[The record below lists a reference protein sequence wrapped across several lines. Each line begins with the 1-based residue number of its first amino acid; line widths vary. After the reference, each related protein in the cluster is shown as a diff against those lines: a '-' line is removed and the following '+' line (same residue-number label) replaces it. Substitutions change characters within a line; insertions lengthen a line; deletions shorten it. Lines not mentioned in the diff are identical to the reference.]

1 MLQYIVRR
9 LMWSIVM
16 LVMVIACVFV
26 IFFVIPGGGGSK
38 TPDGHS
44 AVAIL
49 FAGKN
54 PRAELVEQVE
64 QRLGLDK
71 PVWVQFGRYVGNA
84 FQGDLG
90 ESFQTGERVTAALL
104 RRLPATAG
112 LAFGAS
118 VIWLLM
124 GVSIGVISALKR
136 RTLLDRG
143 AMLFALI
150 GVSMPTFWLGLIAV
164 FTFDSGPLP
173 WLQVYDTG
181 SYVPL
186 TEDPVQWFKVMWLPW
201 LVLAFVSAAVYARMV
216 RGNMLEVQ
224 GEDYIRTA
232 RAKGLR
238 QRSVT
243 KHALR
248 SALTPVVTM
257 YGLDLGILLGG
268 AVITEQIFNIPGI
281 GDYAVQAIRSSNL
294 PIILGTTVFAAA
306 FVIIANLI
314 VDIVYA
320 ALDPRVRYS

>member
-1 MLQYIVRR
+1 MLQYVIRR
-9 LMWSIVM
+9 LLWSVVM
-16 LVMVIACVFV
+16 LVLVIASVFL
-26 IFFVIPGGGGSK
+26 IFFVMPGGAGSRS
-38 TPDGHS
+38 PDGQS
-44 AVAIL
+44 LLAIK

-54 PRAELVEQVE
+54 PRPEIVKQVE
-64 QRLGLDK
+64 QRLGLDQ
-71 PVWVQFGRYVGNA
+71 PVHVQFGRYVGNA

-90 ESFQTGERVTAALL
+90 YSYQTQEDVMDALL
-104 RRLPATAG
+104 GRMPATAG

-118 VIWLLM
+118 LIWLGM
-124 GVSIGVISALKR
+124 GVGIGVISALKR
-136 RTLLDRG
+136 RSLLDRG
-143 AMLFALI
+143 SMIFALV

-164 FTFDSGPLP
+164 FTFDSG
-173 WLQVYDTG
+173 WQIYDTG
-181 SYVPL
+181 SYVPI

-201 LVLAFVSAAVYARMV
+201 LVLAFVSAAIYARMV
-216 RGNMLEVQ
+216 RGNLLEVQ

-238 QRSVT
+238 ERSVT
-243 KHALR
+243 RHALR

-281 GDYAVQAIRSSNL
+281 GSYAVGAIQSQNF

-306 FVIIANLI
+306 FVIIANLV